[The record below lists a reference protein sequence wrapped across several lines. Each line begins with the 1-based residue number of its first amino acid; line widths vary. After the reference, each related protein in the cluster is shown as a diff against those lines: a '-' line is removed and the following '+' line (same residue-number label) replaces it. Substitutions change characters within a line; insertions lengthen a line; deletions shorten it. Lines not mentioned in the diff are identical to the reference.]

1 MPFNGRMF
9 VRFASDTYIPTIPL
23 SSFAT
28 TDRQY
33 TMDNPV
39 LRQVLLGCYDPSSP
53 LRHLRGQRGIL
64 ELIFARLMKAWEAH
78 IDDNARGVM
87 RLGGRRG
94 ASMQNIPGRVPQR
107 LRFPE
112 PWPQP
117 MDPLSNRPCD
127 FHVNMMPFVMG
138 DITSLPTSCQRYHD
152 IIVVCLAKNSSGEHG
167 KVGYLT
173 IHEGMVEAGTSQ
185 RRGGLH
191 IEAGGGGGQSI
202 KTEDFFWG
210 QGRFEQNVLH
220 GGIYMASTVDQSCA
234 IYDVVIQDPASVVGE
249 LGNVEH
255 LRSSLAKKDIPP
267 LLLLA
272 TELVWMTDRTPHES
286 LPLPVTTFRQYFRLV
301 TSGVSHWYADH
312 STPNPLSIQPTAK
325 IVFGNKFHA
334 AVHDVLKAPQNDLST

>member
-1 MPFNGRMF
+1 
-9 VRFASDTYIPTIPL
+9 
-23 SSFAT
+23 
-28 TDRQY
+28 
-33 TMDNPV
+33 MDNPV

-64 ELIFARLMKAWEAH
+64 ELIFAKLMEAWEAH

-117 MDPLSNRPCD
+117 MDPLSNRPYD

-152 IIVVCLAKNSSGEHG
+152 IIVGCLAKNSSGEHG
-167 KVGYLT
+167 KVG
-173 IHEGMVEAGTSQ
+173 
-185 RRGGLH
+185 
-191 IEAGGGGGQSI
+191 
-202 KTEDFFWG
+202 
-210 QGRFEQNVLH
+210 
-220 GGIYMASTVDQSCA
+220 
-234 IYDVVIQDPASVVGE
+234 VVGA
-249 LGNVEH
+249 LGDVEH
-255 LRSSLAKKDIPP
+255 LRSSLAKNYIRP
-267 LLLLA
+267 LLLQA
-272 TELVWMTDRTPHES
+272 NELIWMTDRTPHES

-312 STPNPLSIQPTAK
+312 STPNPLGIQPTAK